1 MIVSEEL
8 SAPPV
13 PVTPSPLSA
22 GCRHAEQS
30 EPESVHSLAGRRIQR
45 PYPVRGRAVVLLIA
59 AGILRFANDAP

>member
-45 PYPVRGRAVVLLIA
+45 LYRSAPALLYS
-59 AGILRFANDAP
+59 